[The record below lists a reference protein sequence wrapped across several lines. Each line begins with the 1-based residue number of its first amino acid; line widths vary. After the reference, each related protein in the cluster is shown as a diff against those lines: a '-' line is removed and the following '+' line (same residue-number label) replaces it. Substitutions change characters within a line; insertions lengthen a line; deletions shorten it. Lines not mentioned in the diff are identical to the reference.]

1 MKIRTMMLAA
11 TLALGTASFGPQLS
25 AQPLWDVVKVNL
37 PYTVTLGH
45 KTLPPGEYTIQQLRT
60 PGSKVLLI
68 YNEDGMKFQ
77 TSAMTINALKNQT
90 PEDTTVSLHHI
101 GDAYYMDKIFIQGK
115 NYGYEF
121 PLPRRVREREK
132 EMAAVSVKAT
142 SSTTDVST
150 DASADVPTFN
160 ADDQTDVAGA
170 TTNDVTPA
178 AAAPVPEPAPV
189 VVPEPTPAPVPEPA
203 PAFDQTQSSTQS
215 SSANMADNNNMSSSS
230 ANRQRRDDTDNMPKT
245 SAGWLALLLS
255 GGTLSGAGM
264 MLRRKR

>member
-45 KTLPPGEYTIQQLRT
+45 KTLPPGEYTIQQLRS

-77 TSAMTINALKNQT
+77 TSAMTINAMKTET

-132 EMAAVSVKAT
+132 ELAAVSVKAT
-142 SSTTDVST
+142 STTTNVTTDT
-150 DASADVPTFN
+150 SADIPTYN
-160 ADDQTDVAGA
+160 ADDQTDIADA
-170 TTNDVTPA
+170 STNDVTPPA
-178 AAAPVPEPAPV
+178 AAPAPEPVPEPAPV
-189 VVPEPTPAPVPEPA
+189 VTPEPIPAPVQEPA
-203 PAFDQTQSSTQS
+203 PAFDQSQSSAQS
-215 SSANMADNNNMSSSS
+215 SSANMTDNSS
-230 ANRQRRDDTDNMPKT
+230 ANRERRDDTDNMPKT

-255 GGTLSGAGM
+255 GSTLSGAGL